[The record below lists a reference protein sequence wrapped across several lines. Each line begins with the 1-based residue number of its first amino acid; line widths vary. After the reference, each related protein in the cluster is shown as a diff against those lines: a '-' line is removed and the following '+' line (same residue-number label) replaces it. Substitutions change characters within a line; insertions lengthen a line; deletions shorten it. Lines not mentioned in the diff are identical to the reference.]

1 MKTTFTIYRNLA
13 KRFVAIVLFCTLGFG
28 MLQAGTDFEVIFKN
42 CDNDK
47 DYPIQRTT
55 IEHIISETT
64 RNNNYIATIDQA
76 TNIYNSKRS
85 NYQGVRIGN
94 ANNIGLLVMT
104 FADKCQINASK
115 IVFRMS
121 QYFGHDNNGKSDN
134 GNIQVTITYADGST
148 SSNTYNP
155 KNLASESDTTT
166 TEYILKLIPEKRI
179 KSISFETLTA
189 EYGRAYCKKFK
200 VYSAP
205 IVSKTEVSNKQ
216 KTSATLTAEVI
227 DLGSPL
233 YKINKGYGFVLST
246 NINAANRYDYII
258 DHGDKW
264 VQLGNSIT
272 KVNSPF
278 TTTFTD
284 LMPGT
289 TYYTR
294 AYVTTN
300 AFENEGYV
308 HSIELTTFNTQGHI
322 ATFVVGEHG
331 TCETTPIEEFPN
343 TAGIT
348 LPDVTIIPGCGYRF
362 AGWSTSSDPKTT
374 DTIESGDNYNLT
386 DDITFY
392 AVYIQQ
398 FSVQWLVDGLPTNE
412 NSPTT
417 IVDIGTK
424 VTQLPTPPSHDE
436 YCGDEFVGWTD
447 TEIIATQDDAPTILF
462 TTLENS
468 PPINKNTTFY
478 AVFADKQQ

>member
-28 MLQAGTDFEVIFKN
+28 VLQAGTDYEVIFRNCKSGEDYSVPQTTLDKIVGSDTDKN
-42 CDNDK
+42 G
-47 DYPIQRTT
+47 
-55 IEHIISETT
+55 
-64 RNNNYIATIDQA
+64 YIASIDEA
-76 TNIYNSKRS
+76 KNVFTGRHGL
-85 NYQGVRIGN
+85 YQGVRIGRQDTT
-94 ANNIGLLVMT
+94 GLLKMT

-115 IVFRMS
+115 IVFRMA
-121 QYFGHDNNGKSDN
+121 QYFGHDYGKSDN
-134 GNIQVTITYADGST
+134 GDMKVTVTYADGST

-179 KSISFETLTA
+179 KSISFQTLTA
-189 EYGRAYCKKFK
+189 KYGRAYCKKFK

-205 IVSKTEVSNKQ
+205 IVSKTEVSNIQ
-216 KTSATLTAEVI
+216 KTSATLTAEVT
-227 DLGSPL
+227 DLGSPS

-322 ATFVVGEHG
+322 ATFDVGSYG
-331 TCETTPIEEFPN
+331 TCDIQSIEEFPN
-343 TAGIT
+343 TDGIT
-348 LPDVTIIPGCGYRF
+348 LPVVNIKPGCGYRF
-362 AGWSTSSDPKTT
+362 AGWSISSDPMTT
-374 DTIESGDNYNLT
+374 DTIESGYNYNLE

-392 AVYIQQ
+392 AVYVQQ
-398 FSVQWLVDGLPTNE
+398 FTIQWLVDGLPTNE
-412 NSPTT
+412 GEPTT
-417 IVDIGTK
+417 IVDTGTQ
-424 VTQLPTPPSHDE
+424 VTQLPTAPSHDE

-468 PPINKNTTFY
+468 PTINKNTTFY